1 MIQKASRDVLKRMES
16 RASDQAE
23 QIETLRTIAN
33 QYDASF
39 WNIVSQR
46 LESYKRKLASLR
58 RQNYAK
64 FTQEEFRIS
73 YAKEEALDQ
82 VIALPNDCKKSLDA
96 LQEEHL
102 KLKGK
107 IREYRKRLT
116 EKE

>member
-1 MIQKASRDVLKRMES
+1 MIQKASREVLKRMEL
-16 RASDQAE
+16 RASEQAD
-23 QIETLRTIAN
+23 QIETLRTIAT

-39 WNIVSQR
+39 WNMVSQR
-46 LESYKRKLASLR
+46 LESYKKKLAYLR

-96 LQEEHL
+96 LQEEHI
-102 KLKGK
+102 KMKGK
-107 IREYRKRLT
+107 IREYRKRLS
-116 EKE
+116 EEE